1 MAERFTADLLFILI
15 VLIVAAGLGFLIG
28 YLVRKS
34 MKCKKCIELEEENEA
49 HKYKIAKLEEE
60 IAALKF
66 KIEKLTTG
74 DVEFDAIKAKTA
86 MGKAIKLNDLEI
98 VEGIGP
104 KIAGI
109 LKNRGITTWEMLAE
123 MTSDTIF
130 KYLIEDGGEQYRI
143 HVPDTWPTQAR
154 LAAQG
159 KWEELKTLQ
168 DKLIGGK
175 EG

>member
-1 MAERFTADLLFILI
+1 MAERFTSDLLFILI

-60 IAALKF
+60 VAASKF
-66 KIEKLTTG
+66 KIEKLMAG
-74 DVEFDAIKAKTA
+74 EIEFDAAKAKAA

-109 LKNRGITTWEMLAE
+109 LKSRGIATWEALAE
-123 MTSDTIF
+123 ATPDTIL

-143 HVPDTWPTQAR
+143 HVPDTWPAQSR

-168 DKLIGGK
+168 DKLMGGK
-175 EG
+175 EV